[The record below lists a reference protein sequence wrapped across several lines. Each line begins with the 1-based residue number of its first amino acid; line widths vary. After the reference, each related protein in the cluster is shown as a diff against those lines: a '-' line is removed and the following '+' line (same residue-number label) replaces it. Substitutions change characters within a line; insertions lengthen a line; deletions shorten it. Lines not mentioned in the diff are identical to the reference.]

1 MPTSSLGEV
10 LRGRTGLSPIMVGR
24 TAALQ
29 RLLGLIDS
37 AEVAALDAPEVAL
50 VSGEPGIGKTRLLR
64 ELLERLPADVTVL
77 SAQAQPGS
85 LGRPFDVIG
94 QLAPPGADPATGA
107 AAAIEA
113 AVATGR
119 TVLLVEDLH
128 WADADSAHLIEH
140 LAVRPWPQLVV
151 IGTYRPTDLSPKAPG
166 GELVLR
172 LERQSSVEQIRLDR
186 LDRTEVGLDA
196 RGDRAAGRRRRPR
209 SRPCSGA
216 AAASRS
222 SSRS

>member
-24 TAALQ
+24 NAALQ
-29 RLLGLIDS
+29 RLRGLIDS
-37 AEVAALDAPEVAL
+37 AEIAALDVPEVAL

-128 WADADSAHLIEH
+128 WADAGTAIE
-140 LAVRPWPQLVV
+140 VNVCCFV
-151 IGTYRPTDLSPKAPG
+151 DDLDGA
-166 GELVLR
+166 GELCIAEIDTLPAALFQVGTDALIDLNGSVGKTLVSTPGIDTKGLKLALLCQGPCVL
-172 LERQSSVEQIRLDR
+172 LHCFER
-186 LDRTEVGLDA
+186 
-196 RGDRAAGRRRRPR
+196 
-209 SRPCSGA
+209 
-216 AAASRS
+216 
-222 SSRS
+222 